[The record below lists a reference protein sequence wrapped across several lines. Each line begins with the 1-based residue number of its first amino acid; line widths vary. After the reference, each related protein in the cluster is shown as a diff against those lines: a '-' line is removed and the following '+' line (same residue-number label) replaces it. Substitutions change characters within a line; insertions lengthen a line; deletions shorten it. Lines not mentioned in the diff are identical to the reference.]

1 MLVHVSAGYLPVRG
15 WLHTCYSPVRR
26 SPAKYCYSPLPLD
39 LHVLSLSLA
48 FILSQDQTLHGK
60 SYLQKFC
67 SGRVMCFMNLDYRRF
82 RFTLATFCS
91 FQYLKE
97 LFFSIFISPSP
108 DPLSL
113 RSESGC
119 KGKACFSFSKLF
131 KLFFQTFFPPPRLT
145 SLPRALSLESGC
157 KDKAMIPPFPNFFT
171 VFFHLFFNPPAN
183 TVTGKTLGRKIFT
196 GKTGKTTGKREGK
209 AARPGKGTTL
219 SPGKHL
225 SWTPVNVFDSSLIRI

>member
-1 MLVHVSAGYLPVRG
+1 MKDHAILQYYGMLVHVSAGYLPVRG

-97 LFFSIFISPSP
+97 LF
-108 DPLSL
+108 LS
-113 RSESGC
+113 
-119 KGKACFSFSKLF
+119 CFSLARF
-131 KLFFQTFFPPPRLT
+131 K
-145 SLPRALSLESGC
+145 SESGC
-157 KDKAMIPPFPNFFT
+157 KDKTFFRYLPNLFQSFFK
-171 VFFHLFFNPPAN
+171 LFFQKPRNS
-183 TVTGKTLGRKIFT
+183 IF
-196 GKTGKTTGKREGK
+196 
-209 AARPGKGTTL
+209 
-219 SPGKHL
+219 
-225 SWTPVNVFDSSLIRI
+225 

>member
-1 MLVHVSAGYLPVRG
+1 MVKVIYRNF
-15 WLHTCYSPVRR
+15 Y
-26 SPAKYCYSPLPLD
+26 
-39 LHVLSLSLA
+39 
-48 FILSQDQTLHGK
+48 
-60 SYLQKFC
+60 

-108 DPLSL
+108 DPPSL

-131 KLFFQTFFPPPRLT
+131 KLFFQTFFPAPRLT
-145 SLPRALSLESGC
+145 SFPRALSLESGC

-171 VFFHLFFNPPAN
+171 IIFHLFSIN
-183 TVTGKTLGRKIFT
+183 TRNYMNRKTLQTRITLATRRDYPRFNSPF
-196 GKTGKTTGKREGK
+196 
-209 AARPGKGTTL
+209 ART
-219 SPGKHL
+219 
-225 SWTPVNVFDSSLIRI
+225 

>member
-48 FILSQDQTLHGK
+48 FILSQDQTLHTK

-67 SGRVMCFMNLDYRRF
+67 SGRVMCFLNLDYRRF

-108 DPLSL
+108 DPPSL

-131 KLFFQTFFPPPRLT
+131 KLFFQTFFLAPRLT
-145 SLPRALSLESGC
+145 SFPRALSLESGC

-171 VFFHLFFNPPAN
+171 IIFHLFFKPPTN
-183 TVTGKTLGRKIFT
+183 TVTGKTLGRKNFT

-209 AARPGKGTTL
+209 AARPGKGTAL

-225 SWTPVNVFDSSLIRI
+225 SSTHVNVFDSSLIRI